1 MCIRDSAQA
10 ERCVNQDTGARPG
23 RTDSDY
29 SVCFWVNKKMR
40 NTTNDIIS
48 RRTAIIHS
56 MRFEVGAT
64 KYAHPYNN
72 NESPVQKIAVAGERA
87 DCSEKNREST
97 IWPIP
102 KMQNN
107 REICFCFSNALDAVS
122 YTHLGI
128 AALGLAH
135 AAAQLLAPDVD
146 VLHALALAGG
156 AGGWAAARG
165 PAAPRAPPLA
175 GAAPRQTTPPRWL
188 GSMGVAGS
196 VCPQPPST
204 VAIRPPTA
212 GERYRRTTMKRHVR
226 RGAAAHLHGPH
237 TVGMWLRPQ

>member
-1 MCIRDSAQA
+1 MIHAATCRNAQA

-107 REICFCFSNALDAVS
+107 REICFCFSNALDVFPS
-122 YTHLGI
+122 CGFI
-128 AALGLAH
+128 IF
-135 AAAQLLAPDVD
+135 LLIIDEQIYID
-146 VLHALALAGG
+146 
-156 AGGWAAARG
+156 
-165 PAAPRAPPLA
+165 
-175 GAAPRQTTPPRWL
+175 
-188 GSMGVAGS
+188 
-196 VCPQPPST
+196 
-204 VAIRPPTA
+204 
-212 GERYRRTTMKRHVR
+212 
-226 RGAAAHLHGPH
+226 
-237 TVGMWLRPQ
+237 